1 MNNIDDTIKELEKK
15 KEDAL
20 AKLTKNEV
28 EMKKK
33 IDETSFDSKAKI
45 DKLTKEISVLENELH
60 TLANY
65 QKGNSKINTLLYN
78 LCVEILSKIQKDK
91 LLLAEKQFGK
101 FTVSKEQ
108 FTCEIFDN
116 KNFMDLIAD
125 NLSKASSNGKGSALL
140 RQTIAFSNSE
150 VRQFLPSKEY
160 LRFDLVN
167 TLKELK
173 NLYDKQEFDIYKLKC
188 VIQNLKQNEGKNKQ
202 TTKELN
208 NEVKLLKLKYNSLLN
223 KVNRQFKIE
232 KQEQAQNEEK
242 FNVGAL
248 NLNTKRIQAA
258 TQSSHSKKFFL
269 TSQKIKAKEDK
280 NKLLNIK
287 SAEHSFDESE
297 SQLSEESSDDD
308 KNKNYRSV
316 IKRERHQ
323 KMAFTEKDF
332 KKFKDISFK

>member
-1 MNNIDDTIKELEKK
+1 
-15 KEDAL
+15 
-20 AKLTKNEV
+20 
-28 EMKKK
+28 MKKK

-78 LCVEILSKIQKDK
+78 LYIEILSKIQKDK

-167 TLKELK
+167 TLKEIK

-208 NEVKLLKLKYNSLLN
+208 NEVKL
-223 KVNRQFKIE
+223 VN
-232 KQEQAQNEEK
+232 
-242 FNVGAL
+242 
-248 NLNTKRIQAA
+248 
-258 TQSSHSKKFFL
+258 
-269 TSQKIKAKEDK
+269 
-280 NKLLNIK
+280 
-287 SAEHSFDESE
+287 
-297 SQLSEESSDDD
+297 
-308 KNKNYRSV
+308 
-316 IKRERHQ
+316 
-323 KMAFTEKDF
+323 
-332 KKFKDISFK
+332 